1 MNLSRGGTSLTDVP
15 VLHVCMPDGRV
26 FRFTHTFKVGRDP
39 ECDLRV
45 QHPKVSRVHLEVSY
59 RDGRWRIE
67 DAKSANG
74 MFVDGQRVRS
84 GTVDDALTVSMGADG
99 PSLMFELNPRGQ
111 TGRGTAGAAPTIQ
124 DARDDNA
131 LLADLEKKYFGSG
144 GATSPAGGR
153 TVMIRRAFE
162 RVHKKQRR
170 RLVWTVA
177 AFTLLLLAAGVHS
190 VYRARQLARQQELAQ
205 LFFYDMKALD
215 VAIANI
221 ERRLGDS
228 GDKEIQAQ
236 VASQRERRRQMD
248 STYDSYLQALNI
260 YDSRLSAEDRL
271 ILRVTRRFGECELG
285 APDEYMR
292 LVKSYIRKWQASPR
306 FATAIDRATR
316 MGYTARIA
324 EEFINQNLP
333 PQFFYLALQESDFDA
348 FTSGPP
354 TKWGFAKGMWQFIPD
369 TAKRYGLAVGPLV
382 DVPKPDVRDDRHDWQ
397 KATRAAAR
405 YIKDIYSTDAQASG
419 LLVMAS
425 YNWGENRVINLL
437 RSMPPN
443 PADRNFWKVL
453 ARERVPD
460 ETYKYVFNIVS
471 AAVIGEDPRL
481 FGLPFDN
488 PLAPYDDQ

>member
-1 MNLSRGGTSLTDVP
+1 
-15 VLHVCMPDGRV
+15 MPDGRV

-59 RDGRWRIE
+59 HDGHWRIE
-67 DAKSANG
+67 DTKSANG
-74 MFVDGQRVRS
+74 MFVDGRRVHA
-84 GTVDDALTVSMGADG
+84 GTVDDALTVSMGVDG
-99 PSLMFELNPRGQ
+99 PSLMFELNPRSQ
-111 TGRGTAGAAPTIQ
+111 TRRGTAGGSPTIQ
-124 DARDDNA
+124 DARDDNE
-131 LLADLEKKYFGSG
+131 LLADLEKKYFGAG
-144 GATSPAGGR
+144 RAAGPAGGR

-162 RVHKKQRR
+162 RVHRKQRR
-170 RLVWTVA
+170 RLVWTIA
-177 AFTLLLLAAGVHS
+177 AFTVLLLAAGIHS

-292 LVKSYIRKWQASPR
+292 LVKSYIRKWQGSPR

-324 EEFINQNLP
+324 EEFIKQNLP

-348 FTSGPP
+348 FISGPP
-354 TKWGFAKGMWQFIPD
+354 TRWGFAKGMWQFIPD

-443 PADRNFWKVL
+443 PADRNYWKVL
-453 ARERVPD
+453 ARHHDRVPD
-460 ETYKYVFNIVS
+460 QTYDYVLNIVS

-481 FGLPFDN
+481 FGLSFDN

>member
-1 MNLSRGGTSLTDVP
+1 
-15 VLHVCMPDGRV
+15 MPDGRV
-26 FRFTHTFKVGRDP
+26 FRFVRTFSVGRDP
-39 ECDLRV
+39 DCALRV
-45 QHPKVSRVHLEVSY
+45 QHPKVSRIHLEVSY
-59 RDGRWRIE
+59 RDGHWRVE

-74 MFVDGQRVRS
+74 MFVDGRRVRS
-84 GTVDDALTVSMGADG
+84 GTVDDALTVTMGLDG
-99 PSLMFELNPRGQ
+99 PRLMFELNPQPQASHAAG
-111 TGRGTAGAAPTIQ
+111 GAAPTIQ
-124 DARDDNA
+124 GPSNENE
-131 LLADLEKKYFGSG
+131 LLASLEKKYFGG
-144 GATSPAGGR
+144 GRDTGPAGGR

-162 RVHKKQRR
+162 RVHRKQRR

-177 AFTLLLLAAGVHS
+177 AFTVLLLAAGVHS
-190 VYRARQLARQQELAQ
+190 LYRARQLARQQELAQ

-215 VAIANI
+215 VSIANI

-228 GDKEIQAQ
+228 SDKEIQAQ

-248 STYDSYLQALNI
+248 STYDSYLKALNL
-260 YDSRLSAEDRL
+260 YDSGLSAEDQL

-285 APDEYMR
+285 APEEYLR
-292 LVKSYIRKWQASPR
+292 LVKSYIRQWQSSPR
-306 FATAIDRATR
+306 FATAVERATR
-316 MGYTARIA
+316 NGYTAKIA
-324 EEFINQNLP
+324 EEFIKHNLP

-354 TKWGFAKGMWQFIPD
+354 TRWGFAKGMWQFIPD

-437 RSMPPN
+437 RTMPPN

-453 ARERVPD
+453 ARHHDRVPD
-460 ETYKYVFNIVS
+460 ETYKYVFHIVA